1 VLQRQQQDTDLKERQ
16 ERQELSER
24 ILAVEMV
31 GTSAVCWFEEFEHPE
46 KVEKFTSVLTII

>member
-31 GTSAVCWFEEFEHPE
+31 GTSAGCWFEEFEHPE